1 MHHSLK
7 EVNDRTVL
15 GLTQC
20 RKAIMNK
27 VETGMKCAL
36 CGFTKTT
43 MKIVDSKGNR
53 IG

>member
-1 MHHSLK
+1 MHYSIK

-27 VETGMKCAL
+27 METGVKCFL

-43 MKIVDSKGNR
+43 LKIVDSKGNR